1 MTPYREDKATRSYIN
16 GRNAA
21 RDGLTIKDMPEG
33 LDDLEKVNWECG
45 FTDFLVEML
54 RENSTSGEISK

>member
-1 MTPYREDKATRSYIN
+1 MGPHRKDKLLSSYVN

-21 RDGLTIKDMPEG
+21 RDGLTKRDMPEG

-45 FTDFLVEML
+45 FIDFLAEEEEQEEL
-54 RENSTSGEISK
+54 YNEL

>member
-1 MTPYREDKATRSYIN
+1 MNPYREDKLLRSYVN

-21 RDGLTIKDMPEG
+21 RDGLTEKDMPEG

-45 FTDFLVEML
+45 FIDFLSEMDEQEEL
-54 RENSTSGEISK
+54 YNE